1 MLLRGKNRVTIL
13 PHVRRSLGWQ
23 NSSDYLVFLE
33 VFSVCDCVHG
43 LLEALADH
51 LLVESRKSQQV
62 RRAATETIAGS

>member
-1 MLLRGKNRVTIL
+1 
-13 PHVRRSLGWQ
+13 LGWQ
-23 NSSDYLVFLE
+23 NSSDHLVFLE